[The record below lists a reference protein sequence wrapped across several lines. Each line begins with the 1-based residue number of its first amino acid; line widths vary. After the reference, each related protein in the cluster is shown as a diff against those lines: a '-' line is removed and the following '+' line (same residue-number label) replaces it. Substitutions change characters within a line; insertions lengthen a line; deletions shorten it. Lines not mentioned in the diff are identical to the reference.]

1 MALISVLMPVFNVER
16 YVKEALRSVQ
26 QQTVR
31 DLDIVVV
38 DDGSTD
44 GTLPIVEHIAAID
57 ARIRIFRMDRNRGI
71 PAALNFGLA
80 HCLAPYIARF
90 DGDDV
95 AHPQRLEKELAVL
108 QANPEIALVGCAT
121 IGIDENGLPRSGG
134 VVSPVAVSRDEIA
147 KTLLLST
154 PCLHMWLAR
163 RQVYDKLEGY
173 RELTVAEDYDFLLR
187 AATAGFLL
195 SNVPEPLMYLRTR
208 RGNSAHTHAIMHRK
222 AQKYAVRL
230 YYERLHTGSDS
241 FSRENFANAV
251 RAGYLTNLIHN
262 AATSMVK
269 AGFDSRSRTTR
280 MLLCFLAS
288 LVSPW
293 QARYFLD
300 RARLRWILRNEATQR
315 DKTCLA
321 PSYQ

>member
-1 MALISVLMPVFNVER
+1 
-16 YVKEALRSVQ
+16 
-26 QQTVR
+26 
-31 DLDIVVV
+31 
-38 DDGSTD
+38 
-44 GTLPIVEHIAAID
+44 
-57 ARIRIFRMDRNRGI
+57 
-71 PAALNFGLA
+71 
-80 HCLAPYIARF
+80 
-90 DGDDV
+90 
-95 AHPQRLEKELAVL
+95 
-108 QANPEIALVGCAT
+108 
-121 IGIDENGLPRSGG
+121 
-134 VVSPVAVSRDEIA
+134 
-147 KTLLLST
+147 
-154 PCLHMWLAR
+154 MWLAR